1 MSSSENYRSI
11 TNAEERAVRIAVDA
25 HSGQIDKQGIPF
37 IHHLLRVM
45 LAVEG
50 SEEKQVAVLHDLLE
64 DTAWTQSDLNQA
76 GFSQKVIEAIVL
88 LTRDETEPY
97 SDYVVRLSD
106 NPLAVTAKL
115 ADLNDNYRLNRV
127 AFREQHALED
137 MHRIARYVLSYDFLC
152 GRMTR
157 ETYQIRM
164 QDVQ

>member
-1 MSSSENYRSI
+1 MSNSGNYRSI
-11 TNAEERAVRIAVDA
+11 ANAEERAVRIAVDA
-25 HSGQIDKQGIPF
+25 HCGQIDKQGIPF
-37 IHHLLRVM
+37 IYHLLRVM

-64 DTAWTQSDLNQA
+64 DTAWTQADLIQA
-76 GFSQKVIEAIVL
+76 GFSRSVIDAIVL

-97 SDYVVRLSD
+97 SDYVVRLAD
-106 NPLAVTAKL
+106 NALAVTAKL
-115 ADLNDNYRLNRV
+115 ADLNDNYRLSRV

-152 GRMTR
+152 GRMTQAN
-157 ETYQIRM
+157 YLLRM